1 MKVRLMRELLSEI
14 KDNLIAMKKIV
25 ESGLRILNDDKLER
39 KTLNSDKE

>member
-1 MKVRLMRELLSEI
+1 MRELLSEI